1 MFLCIHNEIRRS
13 IMNAPK
19 NHKQSKYICHSIG
32 DIFMSWMQKQLT
44 WIWSSGSKVFRA
56 SRHLQGN

>member
-1 MFLCIHNEIRRS
+1 
-13 IMNAPK
+13 MNAPK